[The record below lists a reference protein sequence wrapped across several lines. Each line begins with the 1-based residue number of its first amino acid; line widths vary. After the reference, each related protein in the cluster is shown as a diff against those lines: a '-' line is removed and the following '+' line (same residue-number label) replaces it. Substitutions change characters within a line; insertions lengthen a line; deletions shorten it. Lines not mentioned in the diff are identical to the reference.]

1 VSEPSQTDE
10 TRALEELDLPY
21 VDFSSEAYL
30 ADPLEAATAPEVFAF
45 DAEDRLVIVQPTPDP
60 DLRAK
65 VEDAV
70 DGCPRAALSIV
81 DS

>member
-1 VSEPSQTDE
+1 MKVVVD
-10 TRALEELDLPY
+10 RDLCESNG
-21 VDFSSEAYL
+21 VCV
-30 ADPLEAATAPEVFAF
+30 ATAPEVFAF
-45 DAEDRLVIVQPTPDP
+45 DSEDRLVIVQPTPDP